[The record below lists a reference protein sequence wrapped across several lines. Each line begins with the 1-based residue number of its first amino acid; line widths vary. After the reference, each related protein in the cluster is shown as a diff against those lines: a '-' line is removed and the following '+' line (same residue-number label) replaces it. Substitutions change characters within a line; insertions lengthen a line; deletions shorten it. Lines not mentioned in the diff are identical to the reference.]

1 MLTKT
6 GTDTQSGAPSS
17 DRGRM
22 LPVNELFETI
32 QGEATWTGTPSV
44 FVRLQGC
51 DVSCP
56 WCDTKHTWS
65 LDPAKEVALSA
76 MLSKLDDDEKYSL
89 VGIDTL
95 VAMVKRYRAKHVVIT
110 GGEPCMHDLMPL
122 TTRLIEQEG
131 RSVQIETSGTEEI
144 RCHHRTWVTVS
155 PKFHM
160 PGGKEVQIEMLNRA
174 DEIKMPVGRPA
185 DIAQLTTA
193 LGQLKQRTSREIPIW
208 LQPLSMNKKATEL
221 CIAIATANNWKL
233 SIQTHRFIGVR

>member
-1 MLTKT
+1 
-6 GTDTQSGAPSS
+6 
-17 DRGRM
+17 M

-32 QGEATWTGTPSV
+32 QGEASWTGTPSV
-44 FVRLQGC
+44 FIRLQGC
-51 DVSCP
+51 DVGCAF
-56 WCDTKHTWS
+56 CDTKYTW
-65 LDPAKEVALSA
+65 PVNPEREVALSA
-76 MLSKLDDDEKYSL
+76 MLSKLDDDDKYSL

-95 VAMVKRYRAKHVVIT
+95 VAMVKRYSAKHVVIT
-110 GGEPCMHDLMPL
+110 GGEPCTHDLLPL

-131 RSVQIETSGTEEI
+131 RSVQIETSGTAEI

-193 LGQLKQRTSREIPIW
+193 LGQLKQRTSRDIPIW

-233 SIQTHRFIGVR
+233 SVQTHRFIGVR